1 MVKFDWSYIAGHID
15 HTLLKPTATSDDI
28 TNLCNEAL
36 EMGVHSVCIAPSFTR
51 LAKSIVGSS
60 LKVDS
65 VISFPLGYSV
75 PEVKVFE
82 VQKCIGQGA
91 DEVDVVMN
99 QGFVK
104 EKNWSDFDDEISAI
118 VKEASRH
125 DVLTK
130 IIIEACNLSDQ
141 EKMEVVDRLNVLG
154 ADFVKTS
161 TGFSTSGANLDDV
174 ILLKRCCKGKLKVK
188 AAGGIRTAKQAI
200 DYLNAGADRIG
211 TSSTKSMRE
220 EFSSSSS
227 LFS

>member
-15 HTLLKPTATSDDI
+15 HTLLKPTATSEDI

-36 EMGVHSVCIAPSFTR
+36 EMSVHSVCIAPSFVR
-51 LAKSIVGSS
+51 LAKSIVGSH
-60 LKVDS
+60 LKVVG

-82 VQKCIGQGA
+82 VQKCIEQGA

-104 EKNWSDFDDEISAI
+104 DKSWNDFDDEISAI
-118 VKEASRH
+118 VKEASKH

-141 EKMEVVDRLNVLG
+141 EKIEVVERLNVLD

-174 ILLKRCCKGKLKVK
+174 ILLKKYAKGKLKVK

-200 DYLNAGADRIG
+200 DYLNVGADRIG
-211 TSSTKSMRE
+211 TSSTRLMRE
-220 EFSSSSS
+220 EFSSLLS
-227 LFS
+227 